1 MRGTVEPKKPKN
13 IHKSMYICFL
23 KKNQK
28 YFCMSERTAVTINFP
43 VKPHVYKYLQ
53 NKVGEKLVVT
63 KSDFFGSMVLD
74 ILSKNYSD
82 LQAVKDDITFPV
94 EISLRYMEKM
104 GVYIDSKIIR
114 KFNTR
119 VDDVFREE
127 MRTYVGLNYTANK
140 IPKETSLKQFC
151 FNYNLSEDDIKFET
165 LLKDLRRNIK

>member
-1 MRGTVEPKKPKN
+1 
-13 IHKSMYICFL
+13 
-23 KKNQK
+23 
-28 YFCMSERTAVTINFP
+28 MSERTAVTINFP

-82 LQAVKDDITFPV
+82 LQAVKDDIPV

-119 VDDVFREE
+119 VDDVLEKTHLWFKFYGEQ
-127 MRTYVGLNYTANK
+127 K

-151 FNYNLSEDDIKFET
+151 FNYI
-165 LLKDLRRNIK
+165 

>member
-1 MRGTVEPKKPKN
+1 
-13 IHKSMYICFL
+13 L
-23 KKNQK
+23 
-28 YFCMSERTAVTINFP
+28 
-43 VKPHVYKYLQ
+43 
-53 NKVGEKLVVT
+53 
-63 KSDFFGSMVLD
+63 SDFEYGSGH
-74 ILSKNYSD
+74 LSKNYSD

-94 EISLRYMEKM
+94 EISPRYMEKM

-127 MRTYVGLNYTANK
+127 MRTYVGLNFTANK

-165 LLKDLRRNIK
+165 LLKDLRTSSKSRVQ